1 MSLAIS
7 LPFSFDSEGRVA
19 NTSDQT
25 KILQDRIVL
34 VLMTNLNE
42 RVMRPS
48 FGSAIRYSNFENP
61 VEATSIVQSAATLAF
76 HTWLP
81 YLTLISTDAFLDK
94 DGLLNINIKYKLGP
108 AQSPQ
113 TVSVKTA
120 ILSRSGDVILEVP
133 RVN

>member
-1 MSLAIS
+1 MSSAIS
-7 LPFSFDSEGRVA
+7 LPFSFDAEGRVA

-42 RVMRPS
+42 RVMRPA
-48 FGSAIRYSNFENP
+48 FGSSIRYSNFENP
-61 VEATSIVQSAATLAF
+61 VEATAIVKSAATLAF

-81 YLTLISTDAFLDK
+81 YLTLVNTAAFIDR
-94 DGLLNINIKYKLGP
+94 DGLLNITIEYKLGP
-108 AQSPQ
+108 LQSPQ
-113 TVSVKTA
+113 TISVKTA
-120 ILSRSGDVILEVP
+120 ILNRSGDVLLEVP